1 MCGWGLKGGYWAGN
15 LFGVWEQLKLGA
27 YYRRLFC
34 FITSLLLESFQ
45 HQSSAIGEN
54 QSQESR
60 CGFFS
65 PEASTGN
72 MCLIVHHLQSVI
84 LFFKNPVVCVQHK
97 GGSDI
102 RTYPDIW
109 VWFILMAIGS
119 PLKQRGLLSSSEW
132 TLYRNL
138 PPWGTCFKRK
148 CVACCLI
155 MLMPVVPCGEGGKK
169 RGFIQFCCPFFS
181 KL

>member
-1 MCGWGLKGGYWAGN
+1 MCGWGLNGGGYWTGN

-45 HQSSAIGEN
+45 HQSSAIGEYK
-54 QSQESR
+54 SQESR

-72 MCLIVHHLQSVI
+72 VCWRVHHLQSVI
-84 LFFKNPVVCVQHK
+84 LLKSPVVCVQHK

-102 RTYPDIW
+102 RTNPDLW

-119 PLKQRGLLSSSEW
+119 PLKYRGLLTISECTLNRTSSPEALVS
-132 TLYRNL
+132 
-138 PPWGTCFKRK
+138 
-148 CVACCLI
+148 I
-155 MLMPVVPCGEGGKK
+155 
-169 RGFIQFCCPFFS
+169 
-181 KL
+181 